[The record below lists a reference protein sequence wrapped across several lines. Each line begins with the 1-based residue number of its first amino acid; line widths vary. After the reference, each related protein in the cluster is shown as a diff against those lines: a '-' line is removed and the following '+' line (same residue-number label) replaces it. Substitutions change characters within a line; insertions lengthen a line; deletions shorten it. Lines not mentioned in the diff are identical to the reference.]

1 MNLFVLSW
9 KYTWSKPLSAV
20 LNVLM
25 LALGLGALAFIL
37 LAQQRLTDALERDVA
52 GIDVV
57 VGAKGSPLQ
66 LILAGIYHLD
76 VPPGNIALID
86 VQALARHPQVAQLVP
101 LSLGD
106 NLGGYRIV
114 GTTPDYPAWY
124 GGQLAQ
130 GRWWQQP
137 MQAVLGAEVAQRTGL
152 KPGAA
157 LPGCMAWARAGMRT
171 ATSCTA

>member
-37 LAQQRLTDALERDVA
+37 LAQQRLTDALECDVA

-66 LILAGIYHLD
+66 LILAGIYHL
-76 VPPGNIALID
+76 GN
-86 VQALARHPQVAQLVP
+86 PQFIRYP
-101 LSLGD
+101 RSLSF
-106 NLGGYRIV
+106 
-114 GTTPDYPAWY
+114 TSSK
-124 GGQLAQ
+124 
-130 GRWWQQP
+130 
-137 MQAVLGAEVAQRTGL
+137 RTG
-152 KPGAA
+152 
-157 LPGCMAWARAGMRT
+157 RR
-171 ATSCTA
+171 